1 MFKCQE
7 DTLAVLGVGVEQPY
21 VFGRSEGLIF
31 NQVSS
36 GRRATSMLRLMNFDL
51 MLVGPN
57 LRDQSVWEFL
67 RAVKIAQPWQKW
79 ALVGEGVTEQIETTA
94 RMFGCIKVYD
104 SVPSTDELFELTS
117 RLRQQAARALVNGTV
132 ARTNRPMREMMTTAA
147 M

>member
-57 LRDQSVWEFL
+57 LQDQSVWEFL

-79 ALVGEGVTEQIETTA
+79 ALVGEGVTDQIETTA

-117 RLRQQAARALVNGTV
+117 RLRQQVARALVNGTV
-132 ARTNRPMREMMTTAA
+132 ARTNRPMREMMISAA

>member
-1 MFKCQE
+1 
-7 DTLAVLGVGVEQPY
+7 LAVLGVGVEQPY

>member
-1 MFKCQE
+1 
-7 DTLAVLGVGVEQPY
+7 
-21 VFGRSEGLIF
+21 
-31 NQVSS
+31 
-36 GRRATSMLRLMNFDL
+36 MLRLMNFDL